1 MKKYY
6 SLMELRIDAYAF
18 PKQQALII
26 ISKLKEKYVPILGGD
41 VYCLNNRLITD
52 SYDSWYCNLEAGE
65 TQQHFVERSCL
76 VAKKYIENYPENDIV
91 KKLFSIVTE
100 TDIFKYIE

>member
-1 MKKYY
+1 
-6 SLMELRIDAYAF
+6 MELRIDAYAF

-100 TDIFKYIE
+100 TDIFKYIEWQ

>member
-1 MKKYY
+1 MQ
-6 SLMELRIDAYAF
+6 LGIDAYAF
-18 PKQQALII
+18 PKQQALNI
-26 ISKLKEKYVPILGGD
+26 ISKLKKNYVPILGGD
-41 VYCLNNRLITD
+41 VYCLNNGLIID

-65 TQQHFVERSCL
+65 TQQNFVERSCF

-100 TDIFKYIE
+100 TDILEYME

>member
-1 MKKYY
+1 
-6 SLMELRIDAYAF
+6 
-18 PKQQALII
+18 
-26 ISKLKEKYVPILGGD
+26 
-41 VYCLNNRLITD
+41 
-52 SYDSWYCNLEAGE
+52 LEAGE

>member
-1 MKKYY
+1 
-6 SLMELRIDAYAF
+6 MELRIDAYAF

>member
-6 SLMELRIDAYAF
+6 SLMELGIDAYAF

-52 SYDSWYCNLEAGE
+52 SYDSWSCNLEAGE

-100 TDIFKYIE
+100 IDIFKYIE

>member
-1 MKKYY
+1 
-6 SLMELRIDAYAF
+6 MELRIDAYAF

-100 TDIFKYIE
+100 IDIFKYIE